1 LAWAVAV
8 EKAIFTHE
16 HQRLC
21 QQLRDLRLGQNLRQ
35 ADLAAQLG
43 VNQTFV
49 SKYERGERRLDLIEL
64 RQVCSALGT
73 DLVEFVRQFEKS
85 ITLGS

>member
-1 LAWAVAV
+1 M
-8 EKAIFTHE
+8 EKAIFTAE

-21 QQLRDLRLGQNLRQ
+21 QQLRDLRLGSNLRQ
-35 ADLAAQLG
+35 VDLARLLG

-64 RQVCSALGT
+64 RQVCDALGT
-73 DLVEFVRQFEKS
+73 DLVAFVKAFEKANRVHA
-85 ITLGS
+85 

>member
-1 LAWAVAV
+1 MAWAVAV
-8 EKAIFTHE
+8 EKAIFTRE

-35 ADLAAQLG
+35 VDLAAQLG

-64 RQVCSALGT
+64 RQVCNALGT
-73 DLVEFVRQFEKS
+73 DLVAFVGDFEKS
-85 ITLGS
+85 ITPGT

>member
-1 LAWAVAV
+1 M
-8 EKAIFTHE
+8 EKAIFTAE

-21 QQLRDLRLGQNLRQ
+21 QQLRDLRLGSNLRQ
-35 ADLAAQLG
+35 VDLARRLG

-64 RQVCSALGT
+64 RQVCDALGT
-73 DLVEFVRQFEKS
+73 DLVAFVKAFEKANQ
-85 ITLGS
+85 THT